1 MYTFDKE
8 AAKIRIAKNAAD
20 YIDYLAGEKT
30 FVLNL
35 GVGIPTLIADYVTNE
50 NIFIEAENGILG
62 VGPLAKPGEEDWNL
76 INAGRQLV
84 TEDPGCCY
92 FASVDSFGMM
102 RGGHMH
108 ATVLGAFSVDEDA
121 NISNW
126 IIPGG
131 LQLGVGGAMDLVTG
145 AQNVIVAMTHCD
157 KYGATKL
164 VKKYK
169 LPVTGFN
176 EVDYIVTEYCLM
188 KRDREINKFVLL
200 RISDEITLDELKSVV
215 EFDYDVSPDLQPMVK

>member
-1 MYTFDKE
+1 MYTFERQE
-8 AAKIRIAKNAAD
+8 AETRIAKNAAD
-20 YIDYLAGEKT
+20 YIDYLAGDHT

-35 GVGIPTLIADYVTNE
+35 GIGIPTLIANYVTNE
-50 NIFIEAENGILG
+50 NIYIEAENGILG
-62 VGPLAKPGEEDWNL
+62 VGPLAKPGEEDWQL

-84 TEDPGCCY
+84 TETPGCCY
-92 FASVDSFGMM
+92 FSSVDSFGMM
-102 RGGHMH
+102 RGGHMN

-131 LQLGVGGAMDLVTG
+131 KQLGVGGAMDLVTG

-157 KYGATKL
+157 KKGQTKL
-164 VKKYK
+164 IKKYK

-188 KRDREINKFVLL
+188 KRDRDLNKFVVIRL
-200 RISDEITLDELKSVV
+200 SEEITIDELRTIT
-215 EFDYDVSPDLQPMVK
+215 EFDFDVSPNLKPMLK